1 VIASEAAEAPS
12 TSTTNE
18 VAGFLAAV
26 ATVLREAVV
35 RLEQTS
41 SRISELVAGHP
52 ARDRQ
57 LVVTLQEFDRLQ
69 QEFVA
74 LAEVLARAAGK
85 PGESWSRAPGGSHP
99 AEDAIAAVSI
109 GDVKERLMRQL
120 SFLST
125 LDLSIAPTGEE
136 AVF

>member
-1 VIASEAAEAPS
+1 VIANEAVDAPS
-12 TSTTNE
+12 SSTINE
-18 VAGFLAAV
+18 IAAFLAAV
-26 ATVLREAVV
+26 ATVLHEAVV
-35 RLEQTS
+35 RLERTS
-41 SRISELVAGHP
+41 SRISERVAGHP

-85 PGESWSRAPGGSHP
+85 SGDSWSRAADGSHP

-109 GDVKERLMRQL
+109 GDVKDRLMRHL

-125 LDLSIAPTGEE
+125 LDLSIAPTGDE